1 MDGNDL
7 RDLNVEFVNRLLE
20 LYTVE
25 ELLEFSDLEP
35 AEALAL
41 LERYG
46 AIDFDDVPS

>member
-1 MDGNDL
+1 MELSDL
-7 RDLNVEFVNRLLE
+7 DLDTEFINRLLE

-41 LERYG
+41 LVRYG
-46 AIDFDDVPS
+46 AIDFDDVPA